1 MSNLTSAE
9 RINLKELV
17 GKMEAD
23 DNTESIRS
31 LKHSTLIGDDIRT
44 MEILK
49 TSEYE
54 LRKWD
59 FAEFTD
65 LCQSKCAFLY
75 NNYTDIF
82 NKVLNNELDL
92 TIMKKLLIILKLI
105 EDEKVDQHEGS
116 AMVGKILKELYLD
129 SAIKKADNLD
139 KKYQSDKPNTNDG
152 KPVTW
157 KQYKSKLI

>member
-1 MSNLTSAE
+1 MSNLTTSE
-9 RINLKELV
+9 RLHLKDLV

-23 DNTESIRS
+23 DNTEDIRR
-31 LKHSTLIGDDIRT
+31 LKHSTLIRDEIRKI
-44 MEILK
+44 ENLK
-49 TSEYE
+49 ITEAE

-59 FAEFTD
+59 ITEFTE
-65 LCQSKCAFLY
+65 LCQKNCSFLY

-82 NKVLNNELDL
+82 NKVLKDEVDL
-92 TIMKKLLIILKLI
+92 TIMSKLLIVLKLI

-129 SAIKKADNLD
+129 SAMKKADNLD
-139 KKYQSDKPNTNDG
+139 KIHASDKPTINDG

>member
-1 MSNLTSAE
+1 MSSLTSTE

-17 GKMEAD
+17 GKMDAE
-23 DNTESIRS
+23 DNTEEIRK
-31 LKHSTLIGDDIRT
+31 LKHSVLIRDEMYLLDS
-44 MEILK
+44 LK
-49 TSEYE
+49 FSEAE

-59 FAEFTD
+59 MREFTE
-65 LCQSKCAFLY
+65 LCQTKCAFLY

-82 NKVLNNELDL
+82 NKVLNDELDL
-92 TIMKKLLIILKLI
+92 TIMSKLLIVLKLI
-105 EDEKVDQHEGS
+105 EDDKVDQHEGS

-139 KKYQSDKPNTNDG
+139 KLYDADKPTPNDG
-152 KPVTW
+152 KPLTW